1 MTHIIEATRIYWPA
15 FVDPVA
21 TAIPT
26 DNPRYG
32 CIVLLSDVPFE
43 LVNHVTPKAL
53 SARAISTNLNNPELA
68 DNKVCQLYQ
77 PFKPRLTT
85 TNGFDGLRALAKLY
99 ELAKTANIKPDRLFH
114 AVPGLLAV
122 EPVEWIEPA
131 TIGQRKAPQAV
142 KRLQIIAVQVGIGE
156 LRDNFERLL
165 TEYFK
170 P

>member
-1 MTHIIEATRIYWPA
+1 MTHIIEASRIYWPA
-15 FVDPVA
+15 FVEPVA

-32 CIVLLSDVPFE
+32 CSVLLSDVPFE

-131 TIGQRKAPQAV
+131 VIGQCKTPQPMKA
-142 KRLQIIAVQVGIGE
+142 LQIVAVQVGIGE

-165 TEYFK
+165 TEYF